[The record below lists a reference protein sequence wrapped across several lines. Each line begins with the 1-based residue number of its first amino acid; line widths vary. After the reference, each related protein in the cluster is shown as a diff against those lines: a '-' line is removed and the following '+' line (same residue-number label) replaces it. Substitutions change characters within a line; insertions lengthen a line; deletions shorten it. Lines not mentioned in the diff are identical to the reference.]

1 MIMLLDAGNSRLKWA
16 LCDEHGDL
24 HGFGSAH
31 YPNLDVL
38 ENLVREIDPTAV
50 YGVAVCGA
58 TKQLLIESACPKKI
72 LWQTSQVEAI
82 GIINHYDH
90 PSELGAD
97 RWFNVLGARRFN
109 TEDALVVVS
118 CGTATTIDVLTA
130 DNRYL
135 GGSIIPGI
143 HLMHTALSRHTAQ
156 LKRALGQFHDV
167 AQNTPD
173 AMATGII
180 DASCGAIERQ
190 KNRLAQMDSGH
201 HVKIILTGG
210 GANVLHP
217 FLDKNHQNIDNLVL
231 FGLARWVNR

>member
-1 MIMLLDAGNSRLKWA
+1 MIVLLDAGNSRLKWA
-16 LCDEHGDL
+16 LCDGHGDL

-31 YPNLDVL
+31 YPQLDVF
-38 ENLVREIDPTAV
+38 EHMIQEIKPEAV

-58 TKQLLIESACPKKI
+58 TKQQMIESVCPVKV
-72 LWQTSQVEAI
+72 LWQTSGHEAL
-82 GIINHYDH
+82 GIANHYH
-90 PSELGAD
+90 YPTELGSD
-97 RWFNVLGARRFN
+97 RWFNVLGARGFN
-109 TEDALVVVS
+109 QQDALVVVS

-190 KNRLAQMDSGH
+190 KNRLMQMDSRH

-217 FLDKNHQNIDNLVL
+217 FLDKNHQTIDNLVL